1 MSYIRYIYINLYTYK
16 YIYHIISI
24 DIQIFMPPC
33 LSMIHLFGKKNEAG
47 RMSPDEPWALARETL
62 LNNRYGTPKMEVW
75 K

>member
-1 MSYIRYIYINLYTYK
+1 
-16 YIYHIISI
+16 
-24 DIQIFMPPC
+24 MPPC